1 MQIALPVTAQTTV
14 PITVPITAHV
24 HAQITP
30 KMRVRMPN
38 LLIRLMRLGCMAL
51 ATLVLL
57 SLLPAMAQPVTQ
69 PVDVPVLRID
79 TGAHSAAIR
88 ALGVDAAGRYAVTA
102 SDDKTAR
109 IWDLAS
115 GSLLQTLRPP
125 VGQDNIGRLF
135 AAAITQDG
143 ATVAVGGWSAD
154 NDVYLFDRATGIMV
168 QRITGLPNT
177 ITQLAFAPDGRMLV
191 IGLWGQHGVRL
202 FGSTTGWRSSTEMDS
217 DAKYEG
223 EVYGARF
230 SPDGRQLATASV
242 DGRVRLYDLSQ
253 RRLTLVQ
260 NVRPAG
266 GSQPWSV
273 AYAPD
278 GQLLAVSFSDTPA
291 VAVLQADT
299 LQPAYM
305 PSVAGIENGSLN
317 ALAWSH
323 DGRELVAGGTW
334 KRPDGLHG
342 VRAWADRGRGAA
354 TDASVASDSIVALR
368 GLADG
373 RTVYASADAGWG
385 WLGTGTAGAA
395 GAAGAAAVASASRT
409 KLQTVGGGVI
419 DFRLGR
425 DQFRI
430 ARDGGAVSFAAQRDR
445 NALETLGFD
454 VKNAAWIAP
463 LPAWLPAS
471 TSGKGVQVSD
481 WSDSARP
488 RLNGNF
494 LPLTDNEVAMSVA
507 VAPDSGSFALG
518 TSFYLR
524 LIKANGAV
532 LWRVA
537 APGAVWQVNVS
548 GDGRWVLA
556 GYSDG
561 TLRWHRARDGVEM
574 LALLP
579 HADRKRWIAWTPQ
592 GYYAASPGG
601 EDLFGW
607 QINRGLSSAADFF
620 PASRFRATYFRPDV
634 VAAVLTTADFDA
646 ALRLVNQATG
656 IGPSPQPTPSPSPSA
671 SVAPTPAALVPAPKP
686 AAVAA
691 PATAPAPSPA
701 RPAAPSA
708 DIALQ
713 APPVVTVLSPKDGD
727 SFSKR
732 EVTLSLS
739 IRAPAGAP
747 PLSLRARLNGSSF
760 ELPQAPAGTW
770 PDGRNLTVT
779 ATTPGGTPSQ
789 PPSSPS
795 SAPPL
800 VRYEQR
806 ITLPSKDSELMV
818 FADNRHGYSMP
829 AVLRLKWTGPPASA
843 SALAAETDAQAQPST
858 QPSAQ
863 PITRPKAQP
872 AARVLAAAAGDLR
885 PALYVLAVGVS
896 KYQNA
901 SIQLAYAAKD
911 ASDFSNVLKTQENR
925 LYRKV
930 EVKLLTDSG
939 AKRDDILDGLEWIR
953 REMTAR
959 DVGVVF
965 MAGHGI
971 NDNDGIY
978 YFLPQDTDPDRLKRT
993 GVIFTEIRNTMAALP
1008 GKVLFFVDTCHSG
1021 NVLGT
1026 GRRALGS
1033 DLTAVVNE
1041 LSSAENGVVVFAA
1054 STGRQSSQE
1063 SPAWGNGAFTR
1074 AVVEGMS
1081 GKADMGG
1088 TGRVTHKM
1096 LDLYV
1101 SERVKVLTRG
1111 TQTPVT
1117 IVPQGVPDF
1126 PVAVSR

>member
-1 MQIALPVTAQTTV
+1 
-14 PITVPITAHV
+14 
-24 HAQITP
+24 
-30 KMRVRMPN
+30 MP
-38 LLIRLMRLGCMAL
+38 LQS
-51 ATLVLL
+51 LL
-57 SLLPAMAQPVTQ
+57 SLLSPSVRLTRLWLVAFASLVLPALLPALAQSADAPL
-69 PVDVPVLRID
+69 LRID
-79 TGAHSAAIR
+79 TGAHNAAIR
-88 ALGVDAAGRYAVTA
+88 ALGVDAAGRFAVTA

-109 IWDLAS
+109 VWDLSS
-115 GSLLQTLRPP
+115 GRLLQTLRPP

-135 AAAITQDG
+135 AAAITHDG
-143 ATVAVGGWSAD
+143 AVVAVGGWSAD
-154 NDVYLFDRATGIMV
+154 NDVYLFDRATGTMI

-177 ITQLAFAPDGRMLV
+177 ITQLAFAPDSRMLA

-202 FGSTTGWRSSTEMDS
+202 FGTTTGWRSSTEIDS
-217 DAKYEG
+217 DTKYEG
-223 EVYGARF
+223 EVYGVRF
-230 SPDGRQLATASV
+230 SPDGKRLATASV
-242 DGRVRLYDLSQ
+242 DGAVRQYDLAQQ
-253 RRLTLVQ
+253 RLKLMQ
-260 NVRPAG
+260 SVRPAG
-266 GSQPWSV
+266 GSQPFSV

-278 GQLLAVSFSDTPA
+278 GLLLAVSFADTPA
-291 VAVLQADT
+291 VVVLQADT
-299 LQPAYM
+299 LQPAYV
-305 PSVAGIENGSLN
+305 PSVAGIVNGSLN
-317 ALAWSH
+317 ALSWSY
-323 DGRELVAGGTW
+323 DGRELMAGGTW
-334 KRPDGLHG
+334 KRADGQHG
-342 VRAWADRGRGAA
+342 VRTWADRGRGAA
-354 TDASVASDSIVALR
+354 TDTSLAGDSIVALR
-368 GLADG
+368 ALADG
-373 RTVYASADAGWG
+373 RMVYASADAAWG
-385 WLGTGTAGAA
+385 WLGTSAITPGGAPGAA
-395 GAAGAAAVASASRT
+395 PSGRT
-409 KLQTVGGGVI
+409 KMQAVNSGLV
-419 DFRLGR
+419 DFRQGR
-425 DQFRI
+425 DQFRV
-430 ARDGGAVSFAAQRDR
+430 ARDGGAVSFAVPRDR
-445 NALETLGFD
+445 TALDTVGFD
-454 VKNAAWIAP
+454 VKNTAWIAP
-463 LPAWLPAS
+463 LTAWPPAS
-471 TSGKGVQVSD
+471 ANGRGLQISD
-481 WSDSARP
+481 WSDSVRP
-488 RLNGNF
+488 KLNGTP
-494 LPLTDNEVAMSVA
+494 LPLTDNEVSMSAA
-507 VAPDSGSFALG
+507 VAPDSGSFVLG

-537 APGAVWQVNVS
+537 APGAVWQVNMS

-556 GYSDG
+556 GYGDG
-561 TLRWHRARDGVEM
+561 TLRWHRARDGAEM

-646 ALRLVNQATG
+646 ALRLANQANATSS
-656 IGPSPQPTPSPSPSA
+656 SP
-671 SVAPTPAALVPAPKP
+671 APTPAAVAAVVPAPTPAP
-686 AAVAA
+686 AAPTAA
-691 PATAPAPSPA
+691 ASPA
-701 RPAAPSA
+701 RPAASAA
-708 DIALQ
+708 DISSQ

-747 PLSLRARLNGSSF
+747 PLSLRARLNGSIF

-770 PDGRNLTVT
+770 ADERNLIVSPTV
-779 ATTPGGTPSQ
+779 PGGAPSQ
-789 PPSSPS
+789 RPLS
-795 SAPPL
+795 PL

-806 ITLPSKDSELMV
+806 ITLPSQDAELMV
-818 FADNRHGYSMP
+818 FADNRNGYSMP
-829 AVLRLKWTGPPASA
+829 AMLRLKWTGPPASA
-843 SALAAETDAQAQPST
+843 SVLAAETDAQLQP
-858 QPSAQ
+858 
-863 PITRPKAQP
+863 RPKTQP
-872 AARVLAAAAGDLR
+872 AANRPDTSRPTAARPAAASAIPGDLR

-911 ASDFSNVLKTQENR
+911 ANDFSNVLKLQENQ

-930 EVKLLTDSG
+930 EVKLLTDAG

-1026 GRRALGS
+1026 GRRAMGS
-1033 DLTAVVNE
+1033 DLTAIVNE

-1081 GKADMGG
+1081 GKADVGG

-1096 LDLYV
+1096 LDLYI
-1101 SERVKVLTRG
+1101 SERVKALTKG

-1117 IVPQGVPDF
+1117 IVPQGIPDF
-1126 PVAVSR
+1126 PVAIAR

>member
-1 MQIALPVTAQTTV
+1 MLASLASLALAACALVAL
-14 PITVPITAHV
+14 AG
-24 HAQITP
+24 HAQ
-30 KMRVRMPN
+30 
-38 LLIRLMRLGCMAL
+38 
-51 ATLVLL
+51 
-57 SLLPAMAQPVTQ
+57 PANAQPANAQLANTQ
-69 PVDVPVLRID
+69 PAEAPVLRVD

-88 ALGVDAAGRYAVTA
+88 AMAIDAAGRYAVTA

-109 IWDLAS
+109 VWELSS
-115 GSLLQTLRPP
+115 GRLLQTLRPP
-125 VGQDNIGRLF
+125 VGADNIGRLF
-135 AAAITQDG
+135 AAAITPDG
-143 ATVAVGGWSAD
+143 NVVAVGGWSAD
-154 NDVYLFDRATGIMV
+154 NDVYLFERATGTMV

-177 ITQLAFAPDGRMLV
+177 ITQLAFSPNGQMLV

-202 FGSTTGWRSSTEMDS
+202 FGTTSGWRSSSSELDS

-230 SPDGRQLATASV
+230 SPDGRRLATASV

-253 RRLTLVQ
+253 QRLTPVQ

-266 GSQPWSV
+266 GGQPFSV
-273 AYAPD
+273 AFAPD
-278 GQLLAVSFSDTPA
+278 GSLLAVSFADTPA
-291 VAVLQADT
+291 VVVLQADT
-299 LQPAYM
+299 LQQAYV
-305 PSVAGIENGSLN
+305 PSIAGIGNGSLN
-317 ALAWSH
+317 AVAWSH
-323 DGRELVAGGTW
+323 DGRDLLAAGTW
-334 KRPDGLHG
+334 TRADGRHG
-342 VRAWADRGRGAA
+342 LRTWAERGRGAA
-354 TDASVASDSIVALR
+354 SDASVAGDSIVALR
-368 GLADG
+368 GLAGG
-373 RTVYASADAGWG
+373 RTVYASADAAWG
-385 WLGTGTAGAA
+385 WLTAGAGQPGTA
-395 GAAGAAAVASASRT
+395 QPDRAR
-409 KLQTVGGGVI
+409 LQTFASGLV
-419 DFRLGR
+419 DFRGNR
-425 DQFRI
+425 DQFRLAQDGSAI
-430 ARDGGAVSFAAQRDR
+430 AFAARG
-445 NALETLGFD
+445 NGAALETLGFD
-454 VKNAAWIAP
+454 VKNTAWIAP
-463 LPAWLPAS
+463 LTPWLVA
-471 TSGKGVQVSD
+471 TAEGKGLRISD
-481 WSDSARP
+481 WSDSLRP
-488 RLNGNF
+488 RLNGNP
-494 LPLTDNEVAMSVA
+494 LPLADNEVSMSVA
-507 VAPDSGSFALG
+507 VAPDNSGFALG

-524 LIKANGAV
+524 FVQANGTV

-537 APGAVWQVNVS
+537 APGAAWQVNVS
-548 GDGRWVLA
+548 ADGRWVVA

-561 TLRWHRARDGVEM
+561 TLRWHRTRDGVEM

-634 VAAVLTTADFDA
+634 IAAVLATADFDA
-646 ALRLVNQATG
+646 ALRLANQA
-656 IGPSPQPTPSPSPSA
+656 SA
-671 SVAPTPAALVPAPKP
+671 VAAPV
-686 AAVAA
+686 AVAA
-691 PATAPAPSPA
+691 PAAPS
-701 RPAAPSA
+701 
-708 DIALQ
+708 IELQ
-713 APPVVTVLSPKDGD
+713 TPPVVTVLSPKDGS
-727 SFSKR
+727 SFSTR
-732 EVTLSLS
+732 EVTLSIS

-747 PLSLRARLNGSSF
+747 PLSLRARLNGSIF
-760 ELPQAPAGTW
+760 ELPKAPAGTW
-770 PDGRNLTVT
+770 PDGRNLLVAPAGVAT
-779 ATTPGGTPSQ
+779 APGQ
-789 PPSSPS
+789 PPP
-795 SAPPL
+795 

-806 ITLPSKDSELMV
+806 ITLAPQDAELMV
-818 FADNRHGYSMP
+818 FADNRNGFSMP
-829 AVLRLKWTGPPASA
+829 AMLRLKWTGPPAGPEA
-843 SALAAETDAQAQPST
+843 ALE
-858 QPSAQ
+858 
-863 PITRPKAQP
+863 QP
-872 AARVLAAAAGDLR
+872 AAQPRPKTPPAAKPPQAGAPGDLR

-896 KYQNA
+896 KYQNT

-911 ASDFSNVLKTQENR
+911 ATDFSSILKRQENQ

-930 EVKLLTDSG
+930 EVKLLTDGG

-971 NDNDGIY
+971 NDSDGIY

-993 GVIFTEIRNTMAALP
+993 GVIFTEIRNTMASLP

-1033 DLTAVVNE
+1033 DLTAIVNE

-1074 AVVEGMS
+1074 AVVEGMG
-1081 GKADMGG
+1081 GKADVGG

-1126 PVAVSR
+1126 PVAISR